1 MHISI
6 AFGPCS
12 TLSARGGRQNTHGQ
26 NDGATEEVDPN
37 GSEEILKKRR
47 KEGEREKE
55 LQRQE
60 ETIRLMAEE
69 RRMLE
74 EEMDRLRGEKEALEE
89 RRQSGRGKGQAID
102 SYNPWKNL
110 RYNKHKVD
118 LLC

>member
-1 MHISI
+1 MHIQYLISYC
-6 AFGPCS
+6 PCS

-26 NDGATEEVDPN
+26 TDGGTEEVDPN
-37 GSEEILKKRR
+37 RSEEILKKRS

-74 EEMDRLRGEKEALEE
+74 EEMERLRGEKVALEE
-89 RRQSGRGKGQAID
+89 QRQSGRG
-102 SYNPWKNL
+102 
-110 RYNKHKVD
+110 
-118 LLC
+118 